1 MNNWEF
7 CQKMQR
13 RVGSIFRIVNDPVN
27 HLGREKI
34 NGKLGLLLSVRA
46 DRSPQ
51 SRFVYASLLIDGEV
65 VSYYFYESELELIGC
80 TGV

>member
-1 MNNWEF
+1 
-7 CQKMQR
+7 MQR
-13 RVGSIFRIVNDPVN
+13 QVGSIFRIVGDPVN
-27 HLGREKI
+27 HRGREKI
-34 NGKLGLLLSVRA
+34 DGKLGLLLSVEGA
-46 DRSPQ
+46 LDPGS

>member
-1 MNNWEF
+1 
-7 CQKMQR
+7 MQR
-13 RVGSIFRIVNDPVN
+13 RVGSIFRIVGDPVN
-27 HLGREKI
+27 HRGREKI
-34 NGKLGLLLSVRA
+34 DGKLGLLLSVEGALR
-46 DRSPQ
+46 PQ